1 MKAMISAAGEG
12 TRLRPLTLEVPEV
25 LLPIAGVPLIQ
36 WTLSWLK
43 NYGIEE
49 IAINLFHLSQR
60 IRRRYRR

>member
-43 NYGIEE
+43 NYVIEE

>member
-25 LLPIAGVPLIQ
+25 LLPRAGVPLIQ
-36 WTLSWLK
+36 WPLSWLE
-43 NYGIEE
+43 NYVIEE